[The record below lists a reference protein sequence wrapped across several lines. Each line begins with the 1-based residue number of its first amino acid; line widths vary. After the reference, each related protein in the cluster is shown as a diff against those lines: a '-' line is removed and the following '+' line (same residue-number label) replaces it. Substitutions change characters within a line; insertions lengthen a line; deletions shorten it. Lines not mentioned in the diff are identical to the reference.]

1 MPKYVCKNCGMET
14 EVLKCNEC
22 DKPLHHNFLKRTDGT
37 IIYIIECEDGCQ
49 RLKSPICCVRDMD
62 KA

>member
-1 MPKYVCKNCGMET
+1 MKT

-49 RLKSPICCVRDMD
+49 KLKSPICCVRDMD

>member
-22 DKPLHHNFLKRTDGT
+22 DKPLHHNFLKRPDGT
-37 IIYIIECEDGCQ
+37 IIYIIECKDGCQ
-49 RLKSPICCVRDMD
+49 RLKSPICCVQDMD
-62 KA
+62 MV

>member
-1 MPKYVCKNCGMET
+1 MPKYVCKNCGMKT

-22 DKPLHHNFLKRTDGT
+22 DKPLHHDFFKRADGT